1 MDEEQLRR
9 RKYYIDFLKITSIL
23 LVIFNHT
30 GNAGFLAFQEQNNII
45 LKIIEILCS
54 SFCLVAV
61 PLFFMCSGV
70 LLLPKE
76 ESINGLYKK
85 RVVKYLTVILAFTLG
100 YYISLSLYGHAQMNF
115 GWILNTIYSTTTFSF
130 SGSYW
135 FLYSYVAF
143 LIMLPIFRI
152 IAKHITR
159 EIMIYICTLYFIFGG
174 MLPLLE
180 YMFGFGSIALSIPF
194 ATNPAFFY
202 PLVGFYIE
210 ENDISFF
217 RNKKIM
223 FAVMIMTAISFVSS
237 TVISLVSLHQDK
249 FVNEYLTIFEGFIVI
264 FIFILG
270 RDVLKKVKLTSKIK
284 KIIMQISNCT
294 FGIYLIHGFVFT
306 FMIRTDTTYTGIGYV
321 DAWLMV
327 FFVFFIGL
335 SVTYILRKIP
345 IIRCLF

>member
-1 MDEEQLRR
+1 MDEE
-9 RKYYIDFLKITSIL
+9 RKYYIDFIKIISTF

-30 GNAGFLAFQEQNNII
+30 GNTGFLAFQGQDNII
-45 LKIIEILCS
+45 LKVIEILCS

-70 LLLPKE
+70 LLLSKA
-76 ESINGLYKK
+76 ESISGLYKK
-85 RVVKYLTVILAFTLG
+85 RVVKYLTVILVFTLG
-100 YYISLSLYGHAQMNF
+100 YYVSLSLYGHAQMSLW
-115 GWILNTIYSTTTFSF
+115 WILNTLCSTTTFSF

-159 EIMIYICTLYFIFGG
+159 EIMIYICTLYFVFGG

-180 YMFGFGSIALSIPF
+180 YTFGFGNIALAIPF
-194 ATNPAFFY
+194 VTNPAFFY

-210 ENDISFF
+210 ENDISYF

-223 FAVMIMTAISFVSS
+223 FAAMIMTAISFVSS
-237 TVISLVSLHQDK
+237 TVISLLSLRQDQ
-249 FVNEYLTIFEGFIVI
+249 FINEYLTIFEGFIVI
-264 FIFILG
+264 FVFILG
-270 RDVLKKVKLTSKIK
+270 RDAFKKVKLTSKIK
-284 KIIMQISNCT
+284 KVIQQISSCT

-306 FMIRTDTTYTGIGYV
+306 FMIRTDTIYTGIGYV
-321 DAWLMV
+321 DSWLMV
-327 FFVFFIGL
+327 FFVFLIGL
-335 SVTYILRKIP
+335 LVTYILRKIP

>member
-1 MDEEQLRR
+1 MDEE
-9 RKYYIDFLKITSIL
+9 RKYYIDFIKIISTF

-30 GNAGFLAFQEQNNII
+30 GNTGFLAFQGQDNVI
-45 LKIIEILCS
+45 LKVIEILCS

-70 LLLPKE
+70 LLLSKA
-76 ESINGLYKK
+76 ESISGLYKK
-85 RVVKYLTVILAFTLG
+85 RVVKYLTVILVFTLG
-100 YYISLSLYGHAQMNF
+100 YYVSLSLYGHVQMSLW
-115 GWILNTIYSTTTFSF
+115 WILNTLYSTTTFSF

-159 EIMIYICTLYFIFGG
+159 EIMIYICTLYFVFGG

-180 YMFGFGSIALSIPF
+180 YTFDFGNIALTIPF
-194 ATNPAFFY
+194 VTNPAFFY

-210 ENDISFF
+210 ENDISYF

-223 FAVMIMTAISFVSS
+223 FAAMIMTAISFVSS
-237 TVISLVSLHQDK
+237 TVISLLSLRQDQ
-249 FVNEYLTIFEGFIVI
+249 FINEYLTIFEGFIVI
-264 FIFILG
+264 FVFILG
-270 RDVLKKVKLTSKIK
+270 RDVFKKVKLTSKIK
-284 KIIMQISNCT
+284 KVIQQISSCT

-306 FMIRTDTTYTGIGYV
+306 FMIRTDTTYTGISYV

-327 FFVFFIGL
+327 FFVFLIGL
-335 SVTYILRKIP
+335 LVTYILRKIP
-345 IIRCLF
+345 IIRCLL

>member
-1 MDEEQLRR
+1 MDEE
-9 RKYYIDFLKITSIL
+9 RKYYIDFIKIISTF

-30 GNAGFLAFQEQNNII
+30 GNTGFLAFQGQDNII
-45 LKIIEILCS
+45 LKVIEILCS

-61 PLFFMCSGV
+61 PLFFMCSGA
-70 LLLPKE
+70 LLLPKA

-85 RVVKYLTVILAFTLG
+85 RVVKYLAVILVFTLG
-100 YYISLSLYGHAQMNF
+100 YYISLSLYGHAQMSLW
-115 GWILNTIYSTTTFSF
+115 WILNTAYSTTTFSF

-159 EIMIYICTLYFIFGG
+159 ELMTYICTLYFVFGG

-180 YMFGFGSIALSIPF
+180 YMFGFGNIALSIPF

-210 ENDISFF
+210 ENDISYF
-217 RNKKIM
+217 RNKKIV

-237 TVISLVSLHQDK
+237 TVISLLSLHQDQ
-249 FVNEYLTIFEGFIVI
+249 FVNEYLAIFEGFIVI
-264 FIFILG
+264 LVFILG
-270 RDVLKKVKLTSKIK
+270 RDAFKKIKLTSKIRK
-284 KIIMQISNCT
+284 VIQQISSCT

-306 FMIRTDTTYTGIGYV
+306 FMIRTDTIYTGISYV

-327 FFVFFIGL
+327 FFVFLIGL
-335 SVTYILRKIP
+335 LVTYILRKIP
-345 IIRCLF
+345 IIQCLL

>member
-1 MDEEQLRR
+1 MQR
-9 RKYYIDFLKITSIL
+9 RKYYIDFLKIISIL

-30 GNAGFLAFQEQNNII
+30 GNVGFLAFQEQNNII

-54 SFCLVAV
+54 SFCLIAV
-61 PLFFMCSGV
+61 PLFFMCSGT
-70 LLLPKE
+70 LLLPKA
-76 ESINGLYKK
+76 ESIKELYKK
-85 RVVKYLTVILAFTLG
+85 RVVKYLTVILVFTIG
-100 YYISLSLYGHAQMNF
+100 YYISLSLYGHAQMSLW
-115 GWILNTIYSTTTFSF
+115 WILNTVYSTTTFSF

-152 IAKHITR
+152 IAKHLTR
-159 EIMIYICTLYFIFGG
+159 EIMLYICTLYFVFGG

-180 YMFGFGSIALSIPF
+180 YMFGFRNIALSIPF
-194 ATNPAFFY
+194 ATDPAFFY

-210 ENDISFF
+210 EHDISYF

-223 FAVMIMTAISFVSS
+223 FAVMIMVAISFASS
-237 TVISLVSLHQDK
+237 IVISLLSLHQDQ

-264 FIFILG
+264 FVFMVG
-270 RDVLKKVKLTSKIK
+270 RDVFKKIKLTSKIK
-284 KIIMQISNCT
+284 KIIQQISGCT

-306 FMIRTDTTYTGIGYV
+306 FMIRTDTIYTGIGYV

-327 FFVFFIGL
+327 FLVFFIGL
-335 SVTYILRKIP
+335 LVTYVLRKIP